1 MIDFR
6 KEVAN
11 CISKVV
17 PSLGKEEIENLVEIP
32 PNYDMGDYAFPCF
45 RLAKEFKKA
54 PNLIAEELA
63 EKIDGGVYFNE
74 IKNVGPYINFF
85 VNTEKL
91 VETVLNSVMEEKE
104 KFGSTNIGKGRKV
117 LVEFSSPN
125 IAKPFHI
132 GHIRSTVIGNS
143 LYKIFRFQGFDSVA
157 LNHLGDYGTQFGMLI
172 AAYKKWGDREVIEED
187 PINEL
192 LKLYVRFNKEAE
204 KDESLREEARY
215 WFKELEDGN
224 NQEALELWQ
233 WMRDISLKEFNIVYD
248 MLNIKFDSYA
258 GESFYSDKMPKVI
271 EEMEEKG
278 MLKESRGA
286 MIVDLEEYNM
296 PPALITK
303 SDGSTLY
310 TTRDIAAAFYR
321 KEHYDFYKNIYVV
334 ASEQNLHFKQWIKV
348 VELMGYDWAK
358 DCIHVPFGMVSL
370 EEGKLST
377 REGKVVFLEDVLNKA
392 VESTLA
398 IIEERNPDLQNKE
411 EVAKQVGIGAVVFQE
426 LFNNRIKDYVFSWDR
441 TLSFEGETG
450 PYVQYTHARAN
461 SLLNKGGFSLA
472 NKVDY
477 SLLIAEEEINIIRLL
492 YQFPEIV
499 IDAMEKLEPSF
510 ITRHITEIAKAFNK
524 FYNSCPILTVEKE
537 LKNARL
543 MLVFATKTVIRT
555 GLDLLG
561 IEAPNRM

>member
-1 MIDFR
+1 MIDF
-6 KEVAN
+6 KKQVIN
-11 CISKVV
+11 CIFEVV
-17 PSLGKEEIENLVEIP
+17 PSLEKKEIEALVEIP

-54 PNLIAEELA
+54 PNLIAIELV
-63 EKIDGGVYFNE
+63 EKIDGGEYFKE
-74 IKNVGPYINFF
+74 IRNVGPYINFF
-85 VNTEKL
+85 VNPEKL
-91 VETVLNSVMEEKE
+91 VQTVLESVVSERE

-143 LYKIFRFQGFDSVA
+143 LYKIFQFLEFDTEA

-172 AAYKKWGDREVIEED
+172 AAYKKWGDRKVIETD

-192 LKLYVRFNKEAE
+192 LKLYVRFNAESE
-204 KDESLREEARY
+204 KDESLRDEARY

-224 NQEALELWQ
+224 NEEATKLWQ
-233 WMRDISLKEFNIVYD
+233 WIRDISLKEFNIVYD
-248 MLNIKFDSYA
+248 MFNIKFDSYA
-258 GESFYSDKMPKVI
+258 GESFYSDKMQEVI

-278 MLKESRGA
+278 MLEESKGA
-286 MIVDLEEYNM
+286 LIVDLEDYDM
-296 PPALITK
+296 PPALIKK

-310 TTRDIAAAFYR
+310 TTRDIAAAMYR

-334 ASEQNLHFKQWIKV
+334 ASQQNLHFKQWIKV
-348 VELMGYDWAK
+348 IELMGYDWAN

-370 EEGKLST
+370 EGGTLST
-377 REGKVVFLEDVLNKA
+377 REGRVVFLEDVLNKA
-392 VESTLA
+392 IESTFN
-398 IIEERNPDLQNKE
+398 IIEERNPDLENKE
-411 EVAKQVGIGAVVFQE
+411 EVAKQVGIGAVMFQE

-461 SLLNKGGFSLA
+461 SLLDKGEFSVD

-477 SLLIAEEEINIIRLL
+477 SLLIEDDEINIIRLL
-492 YQFPEIV
+492 YKFPDII

-524 FYNSCPILTVEKE
+524 FYNSCPILTVEEE
-537 LKNARL
+537 LKDARL
-543 MLVFATKTVIRT
+543 MLVFATKTVIKT